1 MSIQDLKEIIEDWYI
16 LKKKLKDIEKKI
28 DSNRNII
35 IDYMERNSIDK
46 VITDNYIVK
55 KKNMDREYI
64 TRKDLP
70 SDLWNRYSRKM
81 NYSIYK
87 INIRK

>member
-1 MSIQDLKEIIEDWYI
+1 MSNQELKDIIEDWYI

-64 TRKDLP
+64 AKKDLP
-70 SDLWNRYSRKM
+70 SDLWNKYSRKM
-81 NYSIYK
+81 NYNIYK
-87 INIRK
+87 ININK